1 MHQIK
6 PNQAAKIFKVTE
18 RTIFNWIKADSL
30 KGKLGLYSVDDLQ
43 KAYEKRR
50 RKKPRIRHK

>member
-18 RTIFNWIKADSL
+18 RTIFNWIKADSI

-43 KAYEKRR
+43 KAYDKRR
-50 RKKPRIRHK
+50 RRKPRIRYK

>member
-1 MHQIK
+1 MPLIK

-18 RTIFNWIKADSL
+18 RTIFNWIKLDSL
-30 KGKLGLYSVDDLQ
+30 KSKQGLYSVDDLQ

-50 RKKPRIRHK
+50 KKKPRLRHK